1 MEHLLNFIKKKKEK
15 DIKDKKE
22 EELTLEDRLQLVQ
35 STKDMDCSIFETLL
49 RIKDTSE
56 CSVTVSERAYN
67 DLEFFVDNNNTEDNS
82 VYKKINGTE
91 TELGNIYLKHIL
103 ANPTHNVEI
112 LGRRQNVQKIYNK
125 LSRESIESIS
135 KSLSTINGL
144 ESDIAWFWNNNNKRH
159 LEVFNNIIFLNYTG
173 VQKID
178 SMLNS
183 KEVLLS
189 INNIYKI
196 FLAPVIAILTPLSA
210 MVVPIVLFL
219 LFRKKLPFKLS
230 MKNFFSLVVN
240 TFMNFFKSNI
250 FRFFVKDPKK
260 AKMLGFV
267 STAIWVIM
275 YLQSIYSSFTLS
287 RTINRIINMIHLK
300 MNAVCQLVSESCK
313 IMDLCKDIQ
322 LAEYFE
328 IDIPT
333 VCNEIECIKKT
344 VDADIFK
351 CEPKLFDNKGRILCR
366 FCIFER
372 LKNKTVDILRFIGLV
387 DTLNSNHRLMNNGFT
402 MTKFRTDKDIEK
414 PVIKCKDIRNP
425 YLDSSAVCN
434 TVNINKNII
443 ITGPNAAGKSTFIK
457 SIAINLLLS
466 QTIGLCS
473 AKSFEITPFKIV
485 DTYLHIPDVI
495 GTSSLFEA
503 EMVRSKEY
511 VDKIKECDDFS
522 FVIMDELFSSTNH
535 VEGFSGAYAIL
546 NKMAQY
552 KKSLFMVTTHYTK
565 LSGLEKDNKDH
576 IANYKFEVDRDLSGN
591 IKFNYRLKRGFS
603 KQFIALELL
612 KNNGFDEDII
622 EKAMEVSKKLL
633 KPKKST

>member
-1 MEHLLNFIKKKKEK
+1 MEYLLNFIKKKKEK

-35 STKDMDCSIFETLL
+35 NSKATDSSIFETLL
-49 RIKDTSE
+49 KIKDTSE

-67 DLEFFVDNNNTEDNS
+67 DLEFFMDNNNTEENS
-82 VYKKINGTE
+82 VYKKINSTN

-103 ANPTHNVEI
+103 ANPTHNVTK
-112 LGRRQNVQKIYNK
+112 LHKRQTVQKMYNK
-125 LSRESIESIS
+125 LDRNSIEAIS
-135 KSLSTINGL
+135 KSLSIINSL
-144 ESDIAWFWNNNNKRH
+144 ESDIAWFWNSNNKKH

-173 VQKID
+173 IQKID
-178 SMLNS
+178 GMLNS

-267 STAIWVIM
+267 STAIWVVM

-287 RTINRIINMIHLK
+287 RTINKIINMIHLK
-300 MNAVCQLVSESCK
+300 MNSVCQLVNESCK
-313 IMDLCKDIQ
+313 IMDICKDIQ

-351 CEPKLFDNKGRILCR
+351 CQPKLFDNKGRILCR
-366 FCIFER
+366 FCIFEK

-387 DTLNSNHRLMNNGFT
+387 DTLNSNHELINNGFT
-402 MTKFRTDKDIEK
+402 MTKFCSNEK

-425 YLDSSAVCN
+425 YLNSNAICN

-473 AKSFEITPFKIV
+473 AKTLEITPFKIV
-485 DTYLHIPDVI
+485 DTYLHIPDVT

-503 EMVRSKEY
+503 EMIRSKEY

-552 KKSLFMVTTHYTK
+552 EKSLFMVTTHYTK
-565 LSGLEKDNKDH
+565 LSGLEKENKDH

-591 IKFNYRLKRGFS
+591 IKFNYILKRGFS

-622 EKAMEVSKKLL
+622 EKAMIVSKKLL
-633 KPKKST
+633 KTKKSK